1 MGLYAPDPPAPPN
14 PITAAGAQT
23 SSNVSTAL
31 ANAHLGN
38 ANVYGPNGSTTFTQT
53 GNNQSVTGPDGQVFS
68 IPQYSQTTTLSPQQQ
83 QIYDQQVKNQLSLGK
98 IAGDQTSR
106 IGSILGT
113 PVSSK
118 GIPGLISSV
127 GTPYLKDSYDN
138 GGLIQKS
145 VNLNTNAPTRFGNT
159 ANEIQGSV
167 GANDFS
173 ADRQRVEDA
182 LFSRLEPRLER
193 DRAALDTRLRNQGL
207 SPGSEAY
214 NRAMDQTGRTATDAR
229 MQAILSGG
237 QEQSRLFDMDVQQG
251 AFRNAAQ
258 QQDYDQL
265 LGRGQFRQQGIGLN
279 NAATLS
285 MGQFANAAQGQ
296 QNSQNAAQAA
306 FGNAARQ
313 QGFSNS
319 MENAALNN
327 ATSAQSLQ
335 QMLALRQAPINE
347 ISALMSGSQVSQPT
361 PASYRPSNVAGT
373 DVMGAIYN
381 SAALANQNYAQ
392 QAANS
397 NAMIGGI
404 AGLGGSLIT
413 GGMAGGAGGFGSSL
427 FGSLLK
433 RSP

>member
-38 ANVYGPNGSTTFTQT
+38 ANVYGPNGSTTFTQS
-53 GNNQSVTGPDGQVFS
+53 GNNQTVTGPDGQTFS
-68 IPQYSQTTTLSPQQQ
+68 IPQYNQTTTLSRDQQA
-83 QIYDQQVKNQLSLGK
+83 IYDQQVRNQYSLGR

-113 PVSSK
+113 PINGNSIPSLTSSVSTPGLVSSYN
-118 GIPGLISSV
+118 S
-127 GTPYLKDSYDN
+127 
-138 GGLIQKS
+138 GGSIQRD
-145 VNLNTNAPTRFGNT
+145 VNLNNRAPTSFGQT
-159 ANEIQGSV
+159 AGNVQYEV
-167 GANDFS
+167 GADDFS

-182 LFSRLEPRLER
+182 LFSRLEPRLQQ
-193 DRAALDTRLRNQGL
+193 DTSALDTRLRNQGL
-207 SPGSEAY
+207 TPGSEAY
-214 NRAMDQTGRTATDAR
+214 NRAMTLNSQTGLDAR
-229 MQAILSGG
+229 MQAILAGG

-251 AFRNAAQ
+251 AFNNAAQ

-265 LGRGQFRQQGIGLN
+265 LGRGQFTQQGIGLN

-285 MGQFANAAQGQ
+285 MGQFHNAAQGQ
-296 QNSQNAAQAA
+296 QNSQNAAAAA

-313 QGFSNS
+313 QGFANS
-319 MENAALNN
+319 LEQAGLRNQ
-327 ATSAQSLQ
+327 TSAQALQ

-361 PASYRPSNVAGT
+361 PASYRPSGIANT

-433 RSP
+433 R